1 MIFPKQMAMLN
12 NPPIKTHPCCLKNL
26 RQALPDGPRPET
38 LSIVF
43 NEWLGLFLLG
53 KKETWCYWCK
63 LTSTCAAS
71 YLPDLGGSL
80 SWLTNNVH
88 VFVALQQTAWSK
100 RCTSA
105 FSSGPGRD
113 ADVFSADSVHV
124 HCLDKLKCSVYFN
137 FIDNVD
143 KLAKVI

>member
-1 MIFPKQMAMLN
+1 MGDPG
-12 NPPIKTHPCCLKNL
+12 TV
-26 RQALPDGPRPET
+26 RPEADEVT
-38 LSIVF
+38 DLF
-43 NEWLGLFLLG
+43 NHAEVYHVAPNVEICPADVSDLMMRHDQ
-53 KKETWCYWCK
+53 
-63 LTSTCAAS
+63 
-71 YLPDLGGSL
+71 PDLGGSL
-80 SWLTNNVH
+80 SWLTNNVQ

-113 ADVFSADSVHV
+113 ADVFFADSVHV